1 MDISFLVSITAF
13 LAATIRMATPIALAG
28 LGETISERSG
38 VINIGVEAIMLSGA
52 FFSFLALFT
61 TGSIFLGLLFGML
74 GGVAASML
82 HAFLS
87 IRCKANQTIAGLAL
101 NFLLLGLTSFLFLMK
116 FGQTTTLP
124 SVAVIKTFKIP
135 LLSRLPLLGE
145 AIFNQDPFV
154 YLLLLLVLLTWI
166 LFYKTE
172 WGIILLAVGENPRAA
187 DTAGI
192 AVNKVRYLAC
202 FANGLL
208 GGLGGTYLSLVKLG
222 FFMENL
228 TAGKGFIALVTVILG
243 RRNPVGVLL
252 ASMVIGSAEAL
263 QIRLQTMG
271 TNIPAQVFTMLPY
284 VVTVVVLLFSIGR
297 NQDPSA
303 LGIPYDRD
311 KR

>member
-1 MDISFLVSITAF
+1 MDITLLATSTAF

-28 LGETISERSG
+28 LGETISEKSG

-52 FFSFLALFT
+52 FFSFLAVFS
-61 TGSIFLGLLFGML
+61 TGSVVLGLLFGIL
-74 GGVAASML
+74 GGVGASML

-87 IRCKANQTIAGLAL
+87 MRCKANQTIAGLAL
-101 NFLLLGLTSFLFLMK
+101 NFLFLGLTSFLFLMK

-124 SVAVIKTFKIP
+124 SITVIQTVTIP

-145 AIFNQDPFV
+145 ALFNQDPFV
-154 YLLLLLVLLTWI
+154 YLMLVLVLLTWI

-172 WGIILLAVGENPRAA
+172 WGVILHAVGENPRAA

-192 AVNKVRYLAC
+192 NVNNVRYLAC
-202 FANGLL
+202 FANGIL

-228 TAGKGFIALVTVILG
+228 TAGKGYIALVTVILG
-243 RRNPVGVLL
+243 RRNPLGVVGAAL
-252 ASMVIGSAEAL
+252 VIGSAEAL

-271 TNIPAQVFTMLPY
+271 TSIPSQAFSMLPY
-284 VVTVVVLLFSIGR
+284 VVTVIVLLFSIGR
-297 NQDPSA
+297 NQDPSS
-303 LGIPYDRD
+303 LGIPYERD